1 MRLICCSLLIVAA
14 GPVFCFAQ
22 QRDISYDL
30 WLTRSQTITSE
41 LIKDSTDL
49 TQSERA
55 ELWAR
60 LAQKWW
66 RDDPERAHSWLLRSI
81 EIVEPVPNKEKVDER
96 RERLNSANLLFKI
109 AAPLDKKLS
118 ERLLAI
124 LTQDAAQEAIEE
136 RTTDTER
143 LMEVASFLAEKDPQR
158 AAELGALALQLGNP
172 TQIELLIL
180 KLRRKDV
187 KLSNALFAQTLAAAR
202 KTLNRGLLYSLTQV
216 AFSETL
222 QPAANMIA
230 VPDQLR
236 IELLKLD
243 LTYLQANQINSQN
256 RNSICISIRA
266 FIAPVLAEFD
276 RLLPQQAV
284 IARQSLSQC
293 QSINPLVRQGVDGA
307 LRDQPLNT
315 VDSLLKAASDAQD
328 QKVRAVYEFRAALLA
343 RQENDFDQAL
353 RILDNMSAQSRE
365 FAGGS
370 WESYRWEWAA
380 LSALNHLKNRDVY
393 GMRIILNAVPTQLQ
407 PFAKIAFVRQLPD
420 KRDNDTDPTL
430 ELLNDARAGLSRSA
444 LSDAERADG
453 YLALLPL
460 AIRFQPKEA
469 IVVLKEAITALNR
482 TEQAKRKTTP
492 NTEDNSLS
500 GAEFVKNLPASL
512 LDMDEYAVNEAV
524 ASITS
529 LNIRVQVRLELLRVC
544 LMRLRSGKDVSS
556 Q

>member
-1 MRLICCSLLIVAA
+1 MKTSVSEWTKCQRRKKSLILLVAAFRFKINWLINHGPALCNPDEKEVTMRLICCSLLIVAA
-14 GPVFCFAQ
+14 GPIFCFAQ

-30 WLTRSQTITSE
+30 WLTRSQTITAE

-66 RDDPERAHSWLLRSI
+66 RYDPERAHSWLLRSI

-96 RERLNSANLLFKI
+96 RERLNSTSLLFKI

-124 LTQDAAQEAIEE
+124 LTQDAAQEVNEE
-136 RTTDTER
+136 RTTHTER
-143 LMEVASFLAEKDPQR
+143 LIEVASFLAEKDPQR

-172 TQIELLIL
+172 TEIELLIL

-202 KTLNRGLLYSLTQV
+202 KTLNRELLYSLTQV
-216 AFSETL
+216 AFSDTL
-222 QPAANMIA
+222 QPGANTIA

-243 LTYLQANQINSQN
+243 LAYLQTDQINSQN
-256 RNSICISIRA
+256 RNSICISIGA
-266 FIAPVLAEFD
+266 FVAPVLAEFD

-293 QSINPLVRQGVDGA
+293 QSINPLARQGVDGA

-315 VDSLLKAASDAQD
+315 VDGLLKAASDAQD

-343 RQENDFDQAL
+343 RQQNDFDQAL
-353 RILDNMSAQSRE
+353 TILDNMSAPSRE
-365 FAGGS
+365 FTGGS
-370 WESYRWEWAA
+370 WDSYRWEWAA
-380 LSALNHLKNRDVY
+380 LSALSHLKNRDVWTKPLR
-393 GMRIILNAVPTQLQ
+393 GRHVRVLCKSPSIISTHRFTGFDSRKLPSTEHNVSRQTNILSLKGASHDYSPSTHDRRPAGTQS
-407 PFAKIAFVRQLPD
+407 I
-420 KRDNDTDPTL
+420 
-430 ELLNDARAGLSRSA
+430 SA
-444 LSDAERADG
+444 HHQDL
-453 YLALLPL
+453 Y
-460 AIRFQPKEA
+460 
-469 IVVLKEAITALNR
+469 
-482 TEQAKRKTTP
+482 
-492 NTEDNSLS
+492 
-500 GAEFVKNLPASL
+500 
-512 LDMDEYAVNEAV
+512 
-524 ASITS
+524 
-529 LNIRVQVRLELLRVC
+529 RLHR
-544 LMRLRSGKDVSS
+544 
-556 Q
+556 